1 MPRSLCGSVSWQ
13 AAWQAPW
20 QANCHGDIGGGVAIQ
35 RASMWH
41 ATFALTAG
49 FVRVFGTRPDD
60 PSRASGE
67 GTDGSDPPFLTA
79 DAASRGGGVASDVAS
94 AVAHPPPRQVGVA
107 PVLFIPPGRLAGP
120 RAGRTNRNAER
131 RDD

>member
-1 MPRSLCGSVSWQ
+1 MPRSLYGSVSWQ

-20 QANCHGDIGGGVAIQ
+20 QANCHGDMGGGVAIQ

-41 ATFALTAG
+41 ATCALTAG
-49 FVRVFGTRPDD
+49 VVRVFGTRPDD

-79 DAASRGGGVASDVAS
+79 DAASCGGGCGIRCGIGCGTPTLPAS
-94 AVAHPPPRQVGVA
+94 G
-107 PVLFIPPGRLAGP
+107 GRSRPIYPSGK
-120 RAGRTNRNAER
+120 AGRPASWPDEPER
-131 RDD
+131 RAAR

>member
-67 GTDGSDPPFLTA
+67 GTDGSDPPF
-79 DAASRGGGVASDVAS
+79 
-94 AVAHPPPRQVGVA
+94 
-107 PVLFIPPGRLAGP
+107 
-120 RAGRTNRNAER
+120 
-131 RDD
+131 